1 MVRKKTAI
9 EAVDEALGQL
19 ILMGCAVPPYNLRV
33 QASELPEAIDAAI
46 VALDGNPEWEV
57 DIDVSAF

>member
-1 MVRKKTAI
+1 MVHKKTAI
-9 EAVDEALGQL
+9 EAVDEALAEL

-33 QASELPEAIDAAI
+33 QAAELPEAIDATIKEIDAN
-46 VALDGNPEWEV
+46 AHWKV